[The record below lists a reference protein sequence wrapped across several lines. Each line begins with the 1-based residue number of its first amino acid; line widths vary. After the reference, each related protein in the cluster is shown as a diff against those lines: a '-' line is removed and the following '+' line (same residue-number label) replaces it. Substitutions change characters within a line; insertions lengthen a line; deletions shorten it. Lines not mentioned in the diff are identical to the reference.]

1 MAVDW
6 RALPPLSALRAFEAV
21 AQGGGLTGAARR
33 LNVTHPAIAQQL
45 RVLEDHL
52 GLRLVRR
59 EGRGLRLTAEGT
71 RLAAALSDG
80 FGTIAA
86 AIAALKAEG
95 ADRPVRIT
103 LTASFAAQWLMP
115 RLRVFWDRH
124 PDIGLSLHPEPRVV
138 DLARDGFDL
147 GIRYGAGGWPGV
159 QARFLASARLVVA
172 AAPALVGDPAA
183 ATAARLQD
191 MDWILAGNWPE
202 QDRFL
207 ASLGLD
213 PGALSSTEIS
223 DETLAL
229 SAARQG
235 LGLVVE
241 SAALVEDDVRA
252 GRLVVLHDSRDRLP
266 AYFVVTPPGAP
277 RPPAKVFLDWLAAQ
291 S

>member
-1 MAVDW
+1 MPVDW
-6 RALPPLSALRAFEAV
+6 RTLPPLSALRAFEAL

-33 LNVTHPAIAQQL
+33 LNVTHPAIAQQV
-45 RVLEDHL
+45 RALEDHL
-52 GLRLVRR
+52 GLRLVLR
-59 EGRGLRLTAEGT
+59 EGRGLRLTADGE
-71 RLAAALSDG
+71 RLAVALAEG

-86 AIAALKAEG
+86 ALERLRTEG

-115 RLRVFWDRH
+115 RLRAFWDRH
-124 PDIGLSLHPEPRVV
+124 PDIGLSLHPDARVV
-138 DLARDGFDL
+138 DLLRDGFDL
-147 GIRYGAGGWPGV
+147 GIRYGAGDWPGV
-159 QARFLASARLVVA
+159 VARYLAPARLVVA
-172 AAPALVGDPAA
+172 GAPEVAEAARGDLAA
-183 ATAARLQD
+183 A
-191 MDWILAGNWPE
+191 DWILSPGWPE

-207 ASLGLD
+207 ESLGVD
-213 PGALSSTEIS
+213 PAALSMTEIS

-229 SAARQG
+229 TAARQG

-241 SAALVEDDVRA
+241 SAALVQDDVRE

-277 RPPAKVFLDWLAAQ
+277 RRPAQVFLTWLAGQ